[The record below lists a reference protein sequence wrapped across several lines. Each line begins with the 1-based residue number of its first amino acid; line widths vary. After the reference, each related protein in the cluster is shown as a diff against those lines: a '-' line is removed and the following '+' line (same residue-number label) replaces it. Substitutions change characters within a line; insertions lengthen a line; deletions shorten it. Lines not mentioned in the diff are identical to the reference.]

1 MSKYNNIIKSFHEY
15 LTPEDKVFL
24 YSIYE
29 LKDDKY
35 PIYFNHK
42 LADHISTYT
51 TIYLGA
57 VIDNELVIPV
67 IDNCDHITEVS
78 RADMWDPPCTITPYK
93 ISSSDYNE
101 YTSELKTK
109 TSSRSTMLSSL
120 KQPRSY
126 DYIKKIKKPSSLKTV
141 RSYN

>member
-15 LTPEDKVFL
+15 LTPEDKVIL

-42 LADHISTYT
+42 LADHI
-51 TIYLGA
+51 
-57 VIDNELVIPV
+57 
-67 IDNCDHITEVS
+67 TEVS
-78 RADMWDPPCTITPYK
+78 RADMWDPPCPITPYK

-126 DYIKKIKKPSSLKTV
+126 DYIKKNKKTIKFKNS
-141 RSYN
+141 